1 MESLQISLN
10 AVVPMFILMAIGYG
24 LKSIHFFSGNTLTQI
39 NKLVFRLLLPMQL
52 FSSSFQADLYQA
64 VNFRFLLWNEGL
76 VLLTFLIMA
85 VAVRPLTPQGAK
97 RGALLQGMFRG
108 NIALVGMAIAQAL
121 FGQDQTGIMAVSVA
135 VTVPLYNVLA
145 VLALEVF
152 QGGKVKLGRIGREII
167 TNPLII
173 GCFCGVVAN
182 LVRFQVPEMA
192 MSAVSSLASA
202 ATPVAL
208 LVLGASFHME
218 RSGGDKGLIAIGV
231 ATKLVLLPLAA
242 VAVGVALGFRGVELG
257 TMMVVF
263 AAPTAVS
270 SFTMAQQM
278 EADSDLAASL
288 VVFTSMGSCFTIFLW
303 TFLLLQ
309 VGLI

>member
-24 LKSIHFFSGNTLTQI
+24 LKGLHFFSDETLTQV

-52 FSSSFQADLYQA
+52 FRSSFQANLGQA
-64 VNFRFLLWNEGL
+64 VNFRFLLWMEGL
-76 VLLTFLIMA
+76 VLVTFFLMA
-85 VAVRPLTPQGAK
+85 AVVPRLTPQGTK

-108 NIALVGMAIAQAL
+108 NIALVGMAIAQTL
-121 FGQDQTGIMAVSVA
+121 FGQDQTGTMAVAVA

-145 VLALEVF
+145 VPALELF
-152 QGGKVKLGRIGREII
+152 QGGKANFGHIGREIA

-173 GCFCGVVAN
+173 GCFCGLAAN
-182 LVRFQVPEMA
+182 ILGLALPQMI
-192 MSAVSSLASA
+192 MSAVSNMADA

-218 RSGGDKGLIAIGV
+218 RSGADKGLIALGV
-231 ATKLVLLPLAA
+231 VTKLVLLPLVA
-242 VAVGVALGFRGVELG
+242 VAIGVALGFRGVELG

-270 SFTMAQQM
+270 SFTMAQQLG
-278 EADSDLAASL
+278 ADSDLAAAM
-288 VVFTSMGSCFTIFLW
+288 VVFTGAFSCLTIFLW
-303 TFLLLQ
+303 IFLLLQ
-309 VGLI
+309 MGLI